1 MRQWMLALKLHVF
14 GIRRPITRDMR
25 DMRDDIEVGYAVTV
39 HKARGSQ
46 GSQWSR
52 VIIRVSTSRLLGRTL
67 PYTAVTRA

>member
-25 DMRDDIEVGYAVTV
+25 DDIEVGYAVTV
-39 HKARGSQ
+39 HKTRGSQ

-52 VIIRVSTSRLLGRTL
+52 VIIRVSTSKLLGRTL

>member
-14 GIRRPITRDMR
+14 GIRRPITR

>member
-25 DMRDDIEVGYAVTV
+25 DDIEVGYAVTV
-39 HKARGSQ
+39 HKTRGSQ